1 MHMVRVVFQNARLE
15 HKMLVGYAII
25 FALTAMIA
33 GFSVLAFKQVESQIA
48 VQKAAETKT
57 LHAQD
62 ALIGMKGLDVALTQ
76 FALTGEAKAFTEIE
90 RLQGE
95 LQKTLA
101 TLKESDAAEGGAN
114 VAAIDALSENLAK
127 LQEPLG
133 ELASVRFA
141 REDFVRRSMPATFA
155 RLHGAIQDAAMPP
168 ETRQT
173 LLKQMDALVMALV
186 AYLETEQTKD
196 RRTLSAAL
204 DALTATAQPVG
215 GSGAKSLNGAVAAVG
230 ADIEMLDAI
239 IAETA
244 RLLQDLLGDRTGVI
258 EAGIVSI
265 KASAGDALRGAA
277 DRVVASV
284 DSGTFKN
291 IAGAA
296 LTIAFGFASGF
307 LIARSISRPVRELM
321 VTMDELAAGRTDIT
335 VPHAGRRD
343 EVGLMA
349 VRVETFRQNAVRQQT
364 LEEEA
369 RRDAGAREERMR
381 RMEQLLAGFGADCDR
396 LLGTISQ
403 AVASLSAAG
412 HAVRQ
417 SSELTSAQARAA
429 QEAVQATAQNVN
441 TIAGAA
447 EEMSASIQEIAKQVE
462 GSASRMDTAN
472 SEASQTIGTVTQL
485 QAAAA
490 QIGEAT
496 ALISQIAS
504 QTNLLALNATI
515 ESARAGEAGKGFAV
529 VANEVKSLAT
539 RTSQTTE
546 EIRGQISQVQDVT
559 QSVAAAVTQ
568 IVAMIEQLNGISG
581 QISAAVTQQSAT
593 TAEISNS
600 TQQTADGSRKAQA
613 AVESVAGQARVA
625 MQHAQSMAQATASM
639 EGEIANL
646 RNSIEGFLKEVR
658 AA

>member
-1 MHMVRVVFQNARLE
+1 MVRVVFQNARLE

-25 FALTAMIA
+25 FALTAVIA
-33 GFSVLAFKQVESQIA
+33 GFSVLAFNQVESEIT

-57 LHAQD
+57 LHAQE
-62 ALIGMKGLDVALTQ
+62 ALISMKGLDVALTQ

-101 TLKESDAAEGGAN
+101 ALKETDAAEGGAN
-114 VAAIDALSENLAK
+114 VAAIDALSGKLAQ
-127 LQEPLG
+127 LQDPLG

-155 RLHGAIQDAAMPP
+155 RLHGAIQDATMPP

-186 AYLETEQTKD
+186 AYLETEQAKD

-215 GSGAKSLNGAVAAVG
+215 GSGAKSLNGAVAAIT
-230 ADIEMLDAI
+230 ADIELLDTI

-258 EAGIVSI
+258 EAGIISI
-265 KASAGDALRGAA
+265 KTSAGAALRGAA

-284 DSGTFKN
+284 DSGTLQN

-296 LTIAFGFASGF
+296 LTIAFGFASGY

-321 VTMDELAAGRTDIT
+321 GTMDELAAGRTDIT

-369 RRDAGAREERMR
+369 RRDADAREERMR
-381 RMEQLLAGFGADCDR
+381 RLERLLAGFGADCDR

-403 AVASLSAAG
+403 AVASLSMAG
-412 HAVRQ
+412 QAVRQ
-417 SSELTSAQARAA
+417 SSELTSAQARTARD
-429 QEAVQATAQNVN
+429 AVQETAQNVN

-447 EEMSASIQEIAKQVE
+447 EEMSASIREIAKQVA

-472 SEASQTIGTVTQL
+472 IEASQTIGTVTQL

-539 RTSQTTE
+539 RTTQTTE
-546 EIRGQISQVQDVT
+546 EIRSQITQVQDVT

-568 IVAMIEQLNGISG
+568 IVAMIEQLSGISG

-593 TAEISNS
+593 TAEISSS

-613 AVESVAGQARVA
+613 AVESVAGQASVA
-625 MQHAQSMAQATASM
+625 MEHAQSMAHATASM
-639 EGEIANL
+639 EAEIARL
-646 RNSIEGFLKEVR
+646 RSSIEGFLEEVR